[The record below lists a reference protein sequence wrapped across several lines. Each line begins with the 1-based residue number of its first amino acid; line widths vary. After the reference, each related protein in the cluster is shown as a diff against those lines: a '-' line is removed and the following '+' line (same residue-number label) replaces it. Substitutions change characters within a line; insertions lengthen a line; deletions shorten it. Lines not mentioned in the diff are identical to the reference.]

1 MESIRV
7 VRPSGAELVL
17 ELAEGSTVLDA
28 KKSIEATTGVH
39 VVEQKLLA
47 DAEVLENGQ
56 RLDSV
61 TGLAS
66 SLTLVHDPPVPW
78 CWPCRE
84 VSEPTGTHK
93 LLLYEDPKVTEE
105 DVLYPSP
112 IDEDFDETVRERWR
126 KRGLRCVPGFG
137 LHVGKELSF
146 EYLTCQRISQQGES
160 HSCSVFRAESNVK
173 PEEFDGEA
181 QFINACL
188 RIALQ
193 CPGTHVWPAEA
204 LEHAITSKAWVAK
217 NPVHS
222 LSYPVDVKLAALN
235 NEGFTLQVSSTI
247 SFGEFYHIA
256 AAELFRAGHH
266 FPDGFDLWTHDGCTK
281 LPTSSLK
288 LLQPALKPKGGLI
301 FSCIAVPHSAV
312 AVAVAGVGV
321 FTPATLPAKE
331 VGIARVG
338 VCFPVEGRPTPLPA
352 MEALRRLPGNAG
364 YDRSCGR
371 SGSMPDTLV
380 TLDLGE
386 NIANADD
393 FESMPKSS
401 SGHVLQLFNISSAG
415 VVLANVRH
423 TSDGNM
429 VGGSYEYLAVPAD
442 ASSTVIRG
450 FLAAGHSPN
459 WSRLS
464 SARDNSRLIVFDE
477 LRTFGDLAHGLCIC
491 SADHD
496 ERR

>member
-1 MESIRV
+1 
-7 VRPSGAELVL
+7 
-17 ELAEGSTVLDA
+17 
-28 KKSIEATTGVH
+28 
-39 VVEQKLLA
+39 
-47 DAEVLENGQ
+47 
-56 RLDSV
+56 
-61 TGLAS
+61 
-66 SLTLVHDPPVPW
+66 
-78 CWPCRE
+78 
-84 VSEPTGTHK
+84 
-93 LLLYEDPKVTEE
+93 
-105 DVLYPSP
+105 
-112 IDEDFDETVRERWR
+112 
-126 KRGLRCVPGFG
+126 
-137 LHVGKELSF
+137 
-146 EYLTCQRISQQGES
+146 
-160 HSCSVFRAESNVK
+160 
-173 PEEFDGEA
+173 
-181 QFINACL
+181 
-188 RIALQ
+188 
-193 CPGTHVWPAEA
+193 
-204 LEHAITSKAWVAK
+204 
-217 NPVHS
+217 
-222 LSYPVDVKLAALN
+222 
-235 NEGFTLQVSSTI
+235 
-247 SFGEFYHIA
+247 
-256 AAELFRAGHH
+256 
-266 FPDGFDLWTHDGCTK
+266 
-281 LPTSSLK
+281 
-288 LLQPALKPKGGLI
+288 
-301 FSCIAVPHSAV
+301 
-312 AVAVAGVGV
+312 
-321 FTPATLPAKE
+321 
-331 VGIARVG
+331 
-338 VCFPVEGRPTPLPA
+338 